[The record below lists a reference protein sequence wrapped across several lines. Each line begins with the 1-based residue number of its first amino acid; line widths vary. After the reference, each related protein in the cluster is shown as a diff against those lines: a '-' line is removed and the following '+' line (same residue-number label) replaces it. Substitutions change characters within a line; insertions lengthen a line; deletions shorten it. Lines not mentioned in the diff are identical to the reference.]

1 MPINRIETR
10 GFCTASIPGTFEG
23 AGGARLYVDSV
34 QDQCYMTNETEWNGN
49 VFSSKCLPITLA
61 ARGVKVDLWDAFI
74 GDLLGLP
81 SLGLGRLECCVV
93 ATVGCPVFCCS
104 QLERSS
110 SSLCAG
116 RARLWRERANA
127 VCLRH
132 APAFGVLG
140 ISLQATVATDDIS
153 RGDGPSDIGEPWQG
167 TCVEFSW
174 TPPATALVLREGG
187 DGSLKSGLENL
198 AGKAL
203 RGIFGGP
210 APRPKPDSKT
220 AYWEAL
226 PLGPADTPCVHV
238 PVPPGM
244 APGARLQVLA
254 PQGGAFVVQV
264 PNPPPATIL
273 VQVPPGLS
281 TAAMDPDPSSPK
293 ATSIPVPTLNQLA
306 AGNQLAAPT
315 SPQMQRDAA
324 VAGQVVGVAAMA
336 PGAPPMN
343 PVVAG
348 AAAGPVAQVVG
359 GGALPSGQVVG
370 AAQPYTEQYVA
381 AVRRN
386 SMRQEIPVATVQRVS
401 MTGADADWKGF
412 GKDGA
417 KAKSSGAADALHA
430 AEAVALIG
438 AAAAAAGI
446 AISKSM
452 K

>member
-1 MPINRIETR
+1 
-10 GFCTASIPGTFEG
+10 
-23 AGGARLYVDSV
+23 
-34 QDQCYMTNETEWNGN
+34 MTNETEWNGN

-74 GDLLGLP
+74 GDLLGLS

-187 DGSLKSGLENL
+187 DGSLK
-198 AGKAL
+198 
-203 RGIFGGP
+203 
-210 APRPKPDSKT
+210 PKPDSKT

-417 KAKSSGAADALHA
+417 NAKSSGAADALHA

>member
-1 MPINRIETR
+1 
-10 GFCTASIPGTFEG
+10 
-23 AGGARLYVDSV
+23 
-34 QDQCYMTNETEWNGN
+34 MTGETEFNGN

-81 SLGLGRLECCVV
+81 SLGLGRVECCVV
-93 ATVGCPVFCCS
+93 ATVGCPVFIIS
-104 QLERSS
+104 QCERSS

-140 ISLQATVATDDIS
+140 ISLKATVATDDIS
-153 RGDGPSDIGEPWQG
+153 RLDGSSELELGEPWQG

-174 TPPATALVLREGG
+174 APPATALVLREGG

-238 PVPPGM
+238 PVPRAWRPARGSRSWRRRGRRRAGAESAAGDDPRPG
-244 APGARLQVLA
+244 PARALDR
-254 PQGGAFVVQV
+254 GDG
-264 PNPPPATIL
+264 
-273 VQVPPGLS
+273 
-281 TAAMDPDPSSPK
+281 PDPSSPK

-359 GGALPSGQVVG
+359 GGCGGQVVG

>member
-1 MPINRIETR
+1 
-10 GFCTASIPGTFEG
+10 
-23 AGGARLYVDSV
+23 
-34 QDQCYMTNETEWNGN
+34 MTNETEWNGN

-254 PQGGAFVVQV
+254 PQGGAFVVQ
-264 PNPPPATIL
+264 
-273 VQVPPGLS
+273 
-281 TAAMDPDPSSPK
+281 
-293 ATSIPVPTLNQLA
+293 
-306 AGNQLAAPT
+306 
-315 SPQMQRDAA
+315 
-324 VAGQVVGVAAMA
+324 
-336 PGAPPMN
+336 
-343 PVVAG
+343 
-348 AAAGPVAQVVG
+348 
-359 GGALPSGQVVG
+359 
-370 AAQPYTEQYVA
+370 PYTEQYVA

>member
-1 MPINRIETR
+1 M
-10 GFCTASIPGTFEG
+10 
-23 AGGARLYVDSV
+23 
-34 QDQCYMTNETEWNGN
+34 
-49 VFSSKCLPITLA
+49 
-61 ARGVKVDLWDAFI
+61 
-74 GDLLGLP
+74 
-81 SLGLGRLECCVV
+81 
-93 ATVGCPVFCCS
+93 
-104 QLERSS
+104 
-110 SSLCAG
+110 
-116 RARLWRERANA
+116 
-127 VCLRH
+127 
-132 APAFGVLG
+132 
-140 ISLQATVATDDIS
+140 
-153 RGDGPSDIGEPWQG
+153 
-167 TCVEFSW
+167 
-174 TPPATALVLREGG
+174 LREGG

-210 APRPKPDSKT
+210 APKPKPDSKT

-264 PNPPPATIL
+264 PNPPPPMIL

-293 ATSIPVPTLNQLA
+293 TTSIPVPTLNQLA

-348 AAAGPVAQVVG
+348 AAAPAGGPVAQVVG
-359 GGALPSGQVVG
+359 DGALPSGQG
-370 AAQPYTEQYVA
+370 S
-381 AVRRN
+381 RIDLWR
-386 SMRQEIPVATVQRVS
+386 I
-401 MTGADADWKGF
+401 F
-412 GKDGA
+412 
-417 KAKSSGAADALHA
+417 
-430 AEAVALIG
+430 
-438 AAAAAAGI
+438 
-446 AISKSM
+446 
-452 K
+452 